1 MQKMNETM
9 DVFKKLRRIASGTLF
24 GLGLAVIGVLAVPA
38 VIIIGVIVM
47 IWNVIDKIMNAL
59 E

>member
-9 DVFKKLRRIASGTLF
+9 DVSKKLRWIASGTLF
-24 GLGLAVIGVLAVPA
+24 GLGLAVIGVLAIPA

>member
-1 MQKMNETM
+1 MNETM
-9 DVFKKLRRIASGTLF
+9 DVSKKLRRIASGTLF
-24 GLGLAVIGVLAVPA
+24 GLGLAVIGVLAIPA

-47 IWNVIDKIMNAL
+47 IWNVIDKITNAL

>member
-9 DVFKKLRRIASGTLF
+9 DVSKKLRRIASGTLF
-24 GLGLAVIGVLAVPA
+24 GLGLAVIGVLAIPA
-38 VIIIGVIVM
+38 VIKIGVIVM

>member
-1 MQKMNETM
+1 MQKMNDHM
-9 DVFKKLRRIASGTLF
+9 DIPKKIRRVASGTLF
-24 GLGLAVIGVLAVPA
+24 GLGLTVIGVLAVPA

>member
-9 DVFKKLRRIASGTLF
+9 DVSKKLRRIASGTLF
-24 GLGLAVIGVLAVPA
+24 ELGLAVIGVLAIPA